1 MPGPTP
7 GPQPEERT
15 NPFTRILQS
24 ALTPLKMHYVRFLRP
39 PSISGQAQRRELSV
53 AFIVTSD
60 LGDSLLS
67 VDKPITLSVCLFKEG
82 DVETRVMSFAHKL
95 SWKPSSRVVKEKIA
109 IPNAPWRQLVV
120 GVGDGLPAR
129 EFRTLASIPPESG
142 ATPRN
147 PLIMPAW
154 FDFKTGVRP
163 AGATDVCLRKLKLS
177 GPVWVEFEEEFGD
190 SIARHVWDGG
200 LAAVSFLT
208 QLHEE
213 SEAAMAKMPTMSNLL
228 RDSSRPL
235 NVLELGCGVGVLGVG
250 LSALLSLRRDA
261 EILSECHLLMT
272 DLSDAEERALANI
285 RLFQESQTRED
296 RPIPT
301 IQYENLDWEE
311 GRQGRFSESVTS
323 RPWDLVMLSDC
334 TYNIDTIPMLVETLS
349 QLHSLTARNGGSDRK
364 PLKVFLATK
373 PRHSDEQAVFDILG
387 ERGWGVEEKAVV
399 ELHGL
404 PEMTEEVEF
413 YLLGMK
419 SSIGDLFV

>member
-1 MPGPTP
+1 M
-7 GPQPEERT
+7 PQPRDRS
-15 NPFTRILQS
+15 PSGPILSQVFHLHS
-24 ALTPLKMHYVRFLRP
+24 RDKMHYVRFLRP
-39 PSISGQAQRRELSV
+39 PSISGQGPRRELSV

-67 VDKPITLSVCLFKEG
+67 VDKPVTLSVCLFKEG
-82 DVETRVMSFAHKL
+82 DVEKRAMSFAQKL
-95 SWKPSSRVVKEKIA
+95 SWKPGARVVKEKIA

-129 EFRTLASIPPESG
+129 EFKTLASIPLESG

-163 AGATDVCLRKLKLS
+163 AGVTDVCLRKLNLS

-208 QLHEE
+208 KLHEE
-213 SEAAMAKMPTMSNLL
+213 SEAAMAKMPTMGNLL

-250 LSALLSLRRDA
+250 LSALLSLGRGA
-261 EILSECHLLMT
+261 EVLSKCHLLMT
-272 DLSDAEERALANI
+272 DLSDAEDRALANI
-285 RLFQESQTRED
+285 RLFQESQTKEN

-311 GRQGRFSESVTS
+311 GRVGRFSESVTS
-323 RPWDLVMLSDC
+323 RTWDIVMLSDC
-334 TYNIDTIPMLVETLS
+334 TYNIDTIPALVETLS
-349 QLHSLTARNGGSDRK
+349 QLHSLTVGSGGSDRK

-373 PRHSDEQAVFDILG
+373 PRHSDEQAVFGILG
-387 ERGWGVEEKAVV
+387 ERGWGVVEKAVV

-404 PEMTEEVEF
+404 PEVTEEVEF

-419 SSIGDLFV
+419 